1 MNRNYKSSDYKRAYQ
16 KAYYQKNKDMI
27 RLKMAEYNGTD
38 ERKKLNADNHKR
50 YYNNNKPQV
59 LDRMKKN
66 YYKNKDIKF
75 ES

>member
-1 MNRNYKSSDYKRAYQ
+1 MN
-16 KAYYQKNKDMI
+16 
-27 RLKMAEYNGTD
+27 
-38 ERKKLNADNHKR
+38 RKKLNADNHKR